1 MYLKLTLKQ
10 QRFADEY
17 IISGNATQAALT
29 AGYAERSAYRTGADN
44 LRKPQ
49 VKAYIDERLAELES
63 AKIAKQDEVL
73 RYLTGVMRAES
84 VSETVVVE
92 GTGKGFSKA
101 RILDKHP
108 EEQERLKAAELL
120 GKRYGLFRDRVEAD
134 VDMDLSIN
142 IDYGPDD

>member
-1 MYLKLTLKQ
+1 MKLTLKQ

-17 IISGNATQAALT
+17 IISGNATQAAIK
-29 AGYAERSAYRTGADN
+29 AGYSKRTANRMAAENMT
-44 LRKPQ
+44 KP
-49 VKAYIDERLAELES
+49 VIKAYISERLAQLES

-101 RILDKHP
+101 RILGKHP

-120 GKRYGLFRDRVEAD
+120 GKRYGMFRDRVEAD
-134 VDMDLSIN
+134 VDMDLNIN
-142 IDYGPDD
+142 IDYGPDG

>member
-1 MYLKLTLKQ
+1 MKLTLKQ

-17 IISGNATQAALT
+17 IISGNATQAALK

-44 LRKPQ
+44 LKKPQ

-101 RILDKHP
+101 RVMDKHP

-120 GKRYGLFRDRVEAD
+120 GKRYGLFRDRIEAD
-134 VDMDLSIN
+134 VDMDLNIN

>member
-1 MYLKLTLKQ
+1 MKLTLKQ

-17 IISGNATQAALT
+17 IISGNATQAAIKAGYSKRT
-29 AGYAERSAYRTGADN
+29 AGVIADEN
-44 LRKPQ
+44 LKKP
-49 VKAYIDERLAELES
+49 KIKKYIDERLAELES

-92 GTGKGFSKA
+92 GAGKGFSKA
-101 RILDKHP
+101 RILCKHS

-134 VDMDLSIN
+134 VDMDLNIN

>member
-1 MYLKLTLKQ
+1 MKLTLKQ